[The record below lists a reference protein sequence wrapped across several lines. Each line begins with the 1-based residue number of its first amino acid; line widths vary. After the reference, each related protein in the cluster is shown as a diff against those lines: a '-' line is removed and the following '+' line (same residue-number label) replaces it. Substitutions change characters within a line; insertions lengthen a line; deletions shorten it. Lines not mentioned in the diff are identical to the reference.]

1 CIFYFRLSQSTPSSP
16 RLLPRRTRG
25 ITGVSAHASASG
37 LVPRPDSVHTF
48 ESGSSDATVG
58 EVDWKQRCLELQLEL
73 HRTKAQS
80 TRTRDMLRD
89 KDQSK
94 RHSGGFDP
102 LARLGEITS
111 DATAG
116 EVDWKQR
123 CLELQLELHRTK
135 AQSTRTRD
143 MLRDKTAGLRYELI
157 QAELEYLILNE

>member
-1 CIFYFRLSQSTPSSP
+1 MAQDQSKRHSGGFDPLARLGEITRLSQSTPSSP

-89 KDQSK
+89 KVSHFQVN
-94 RHSGGFDP
+94 
-102 LARLGEITS
+102 L
-111 DATAG
+111 
-116 EVDWKQR
+116 
-123 CLELQLELHRTK
+123 
-135 AQSTRTRD
+135 
-143 MLRDKTAGLRYELI
+143 LI
-157 QAELEYLILNE
+157 VL